1 MQRRYKDKKMIKKFS
16 KLLLWIFKAFL
27 GLILIFVFHIP
38 RLLFLSYSYVFNNS
52 SNLTANPKEHLKR
65 AIRML
70 NKKQNSLLLYVAV
83 EIRFAL
89 ERMVQQQL
97 IFTENVSKRMLNEYN
112 PVKKQNNILK
122 LEPDSE
128 FAHNIYFVN
137 KETKEKILW
146 SKYRP
151 LNAEK
156 VKYFQGRLGDLLHP
170 KDGLSLGI
178 SNDKWYLETREF
190 LLSAHKYLTDNLKD
204 NYSFFAYKGIDNFE
218 FEKVN

>member
-1 MQRRYKDKKMIKKFS
+1 MEI
-16 KLLLWIFKAFL
+16 
-27 GLILIFVFHIP
+27 
-38 RLLFLSYSYVFNNS
+38 SYSYVFNNP

-65 AIRML
+65 AIKML

-97 IFTENVSKRMLNEYN
+97 ILTESVSKRMLDEYN
-112 PVKKQNNILK
+112 PVKKQSNILK

-137 KETKEKILW
+137 KETKDKILW
-146 SKYRP
+146 SQYKP
-151 LNAEK
+151 LNPEK
-156 VKYFQGRLGDLLHP
+156 IKNFQGRLGDLLHP

-178 SNDKWYLETREF
+178 SNDKWYLETRKF
-190 LLSAHKYLTDNLKD
+190 LLSAHKYLNENLKD
-204 NYSFFAYKGIDNFE
+204 NYSFFAYKGVSNFE

>member
-1 MQRRYKDKKMIKKFS
+1 MLKKFS
-16 KLLLWIFKAFL
+16 KLLLRVFKAFA
-27 GLILIFVFHIP
+27 GFILIFVFHIP
-38 RLLFLSYSYVFNNS
+38 KFLFLLMEISYSYVFNNP

-65 AIRML
+65 AIKML

-97 IFTENVSKRMLNEYN
+97 ILTESVSKRMLDEYN
-112 PVKKQNNILK
+112 PVKKQSNILK

-137 KETKEKILW
+137 KETKDKILW
-146 SKYRP
+146 SQYKP
-151 LNAEK
+151 LNPEK
-156 VKYFQGRLGDLLHP
+156 IKNFQGRLGDLLHP

-178 SNDKWYLETREF
+178 SNDKWYLETRKF
-190 LLSAHKYLTDNLKD
+190 LLSAHKYLNENLKD
-204 NYSFFAYKGIDNFE
+204 NYSFFAYKGVSNFE